1 MYLSSSNIFHKD
13 ESINAS
19 LQIPPLLNFDFNRS
33 IPVLSPDNS
42 FVIFYTDSI
51 LLNVDLKTKKVKWFQ
66 KFENYEK
73 ISDVQITPMNQITF
87 VKKLDTHNEIVV
99 LSNSNCMEYNELKL
113 KDNILYYKFFQS
125 ANSNDSSDLILIVND
140 YFQISLYKDNIF
152 QRSGSRNLLDDT
164 QNQLFIHKNQ
174 ILTIE
179 YLPEQQLIL
188 LFFDNGI
195 ILIYSISNYNPEN
208 LNSNEEMLE
217 YENYINLNRDEDNQ
231 YLYYNFKILK
241 NDYICDNAN
250 HNHNH
255 NNRNMDIEI
264 DNSDKNSSLD
274 NNDNNHITTFLTI
287 SANQK
292 TFNKRKS
299 SLYFFKL
306 ENGKFISLYN
316 DNDENNVI
324 LSNNNIISNSN
335 NINNNANNNNNYN
348 INNLDYNKISFDNKE
363 IVDLSIFK
371 YKINNDENDM
381 SEYIF
386 ILFKNFN
393 NFNNNKFL
401 YSTEYSNLFHWI
413 NLDKEKNGNKDKFE
427 IFEVFEELMNSYIYI
442 NNINLTQKNPRIF
455 TVNYI
460 KLGENIISV
469 ERNNENFNANN
480 KNMKELLS
488 SSNYN
493 DYLNQMN
500 SINFNEEEFNNTI
513 IEKYKHSYDMD
524 LEEELFKIKN
534 GQDDINFDDGNKL
547 NYFLLNLMANQS
559 LFKIKSYLLK
569 RNALNSGYLFPIEQI
584 CLTCKFLLKC
594 IKNKLKANQGDND
607 ANIEKLLSILI
618 EILKIVQN
626 RNRAYNDKL
635 FGGEKE
641 IMIEQESDINS
652 DIFDAEC
659 LLFISKIQKLYNN
672 YNYNNGIEQANNG
685 NSFFDIFSFKKEENK
700 KDNNGNDD
708 ENDIELEDNFNSGNK
723 ALDKIKD
730 LHMIYFDFFG
740 DKKLKNLFSPKTEY
754 PITLNALLYYIKFVI
769 FNHYFYCV
777 FPKII
782 NNELNMIEITEK
794 DLSQNDFF
802 KKILPELK
810 NYFEISKALYILDN
824 SEGEESNVDILN
836 LIKFLQYISS
846 EKLIMNKQINEI
858 LPMNKIIFNMIKCLY
873 DKKYFYEALSIGN
886 SLFSYLSNFDEFIIY
901 LYTILQLKD
910 YPLAYSFINN
920 CLLLYYK
927 IDDEK
932 DEKIKKFLESDVYFE
947 IKNMYINFYRF
958 LIENKAI
965 DFLFKLPLNFI
976 EIYIFKE
983 MCEENEKYKE
993 LLIIYYIMVGNVKEA
1008 KYCFQKYLN
1017 SNGVNESQ
1025 SKVLY
1030 ANLIKYYEILFN
1042 RKPKDEEKIDEIIEK
1057 LSTENKFLLKIDD
1070 EEEKRIINNKINV
1083 NNKQYIDFS
1092 DSILRSSIL
1101 ENNMISNM
1109 NYNANDYNK
1118 ISNDLMNKLSSSYNK
1133 NLSSNFLSKENI
1145 KKKIELN
1152 NIKPFDNVQL
1162 SSIHYKNTN
1171 SNYNNIIS
1179 NE

>member
-19 LQIPPLLNFDFNRS
+19 LQIPPLLNFNFNKS

-66 KFENYEK
+66 KFENNER

-99 LSNSNCMEYNELKL
+99 LSNSNCMDYNELKL

-140 YFQISLYKDNIF
+140 YFQISLYKDNIL
-152 QRSGSRNLLDDT
+152 QSSVSRNLLNDT
-164 QNQLFIHKNQ
+164 QNQLFHHKNQ

-179 YLPEQQLIL
+179 YLPEQKLIL
-188 LFFDNGI
+188 FFFDNGI
-195 ILIYSISNYNPEN
+195 ILMYSLSNYNPEN
-208 LNSNEEMLE
+208 LNSNDEMLE
-217 YENYINLNRDEDNQ
+217 YENYINLNRDENNQ
-231 YLYYNFKILK
+231 YLYYNLKILK

-255 NNRNMDIEI
+255 NNKNMDIEI
-264 DNSDKNSSLD
+264 DNNDNNSSLD
-274 NNDNNHITTFLTI
+274 NYNNNHITTFLTI
-287 SANQK
+287 GVNQK

-299 SLYFFKL
+299 SLYFFKI
-306 ENGKFISLYN
+306 ENGKFISL
-316 DNDENNVI
+316 NDENDD
-324 LSNNNIISNSN
+324 NNIIQS
-335 NINNNANNNNNYN
+335 NNNNNNNNNN
-348 INNLDYNKISFDNKE
+348 INELDYNIISFDNKE

-381 SEYIF
+381 SDYIF

-413 NLDKEKNGNKDKFE
+413 NLDKEKNWNQDKFE
-427 IFEVFEELMNSYIYI
+427 IFEVFEELMNSYIFI
-442 NNINLTQKNPRIF
+442 NNINLTQKSPKIF

-460 KLGENIISV
+460 KLGENIISI
-469 ERNNENFNANN
+469 ERNNENLNPNN

-500 SINFNEEEFNNTI
+500 SINFNEEEFNNSI
-513 IEKYKHSYDMD
+513 IEKYKALYDMD

-534 GQDDINFDDGNKL
+534 GQGNINLDDDNKI
-547 NYFLLNLMANQS
+547 NYFLLNLIANQS
-559 LFKIKSYLLK
+559 LFKIKNYLLK

-584 CLTCKFLLKC
+584 CLTCKFLLKS
-594 IKNKLKANQGDND
+594 IKNKLKANQGNDNND
-607 ANIEKLLSILI
+607 DIEKLLNILI
-618 EILKIVQN
+618 QILKIVQN

-659 LLFISKIQKLYNN
+659 MLFISKIQKLYNN
-672 YNYNNGIEQANNG
+672 GNYNNNEIEALNGG
-685 NSFFDIFSFKKEENK
+685 NSFFDIFSFKKVENK
-700 KDNNGNDD
+700 KDNNGNDND
-708 ENDIELEDNFNSGNK
+708 NDIELEDNYNNGNR

-730 LHMIYFDFFG
+730 LHMIYFDLFG
-740 DKKLKNLFSPKTEY
+740 DKNLKNLFNPKTEY
-754 PITLNALLYYIKFVI
+754 PITFNALLYYIKFVI

-782 NNELNMIEITEK
+782 NNEHNIIEITEK
-794 DLSQNDFF
+794 DLYQNDNF

-824 SEGEESNVDILN
+824 SEGEELNANISN

-858 LPMNKIIFNMIKCLY
+858 LPMNKIIYNMINCLY
-873 DKKYFYEALSIGN
+873 DKKYFYEALSVGN
-886 SLFSYLSNFDEFIIY
+886 SLFSYLSNFDEFMIY

-932 DEKIKKFLESDVYFE
+932 DEKIKKFLESNIYFE
-947 IKNMYINFYRF
+947 IKNLYVSFYRF

-965 DFLFKLPLNFI
+965 DFLFKLPLNFL

-1017 SNGVNESQ
+1017 SDGVSESQ
-1025 SKVLY
+1025 SKILY

-1042 RKPKDEEKIDEIIEK
+1042 RKPKEEEKIDEIIER
-1057 LSTENKFLLKIDD
+1057 LSTENKFLLNIDD
-1070 EEEKRIINNKINV
+1070 EHEKRIINNKLNI
-1083 NNKQYIDFS
+1083 NNKQYLDFS
-1092 DSILRSSIL
+1092 SSLLRSSIM

-1118 ISNDLMNKLSSSYNK
+1118 LSNDLLNKLSSSYNK
-1133 NLSSNFLSKENI
+1133 NLSSNFLTKENL
-1145 KKKIELN
+1145 KKKIELS
-1152 NIKPFDNVQL
+1152 NIKPFENVQL

-1171 SNYNNIIS
+1171 TNINTNSNFNNIIS

>member
-19 LQIPPLLNFDFNRS
+19 LQIPPLLNFDINRS
-33 IPVLSPDNS
+33 ISVLSPDNS
-42 FVIFYTDSI
+42 FVIFYTDSAI
-51 LLNVDLKTKKVKWFQ
+51 LNVDLKTKKVKWFQ

-87 VKKLDTHNEIVV
+87 IKKLNTHNEIVV
-99 LSNSNCMEYNELKL
+99 LSNNNYMDYNELKL
-113 KDNILYYKFFQS
+113 KDNISYYKFFQS
-125 ANSNDSSDLILIVND
+125 ANSNDPCDLILIVND
-140 YFQISLYKDNIF
+140 YFQISLYKDNIL
-152 QRSGSRNLLDDT
+152 QNSVSRNLMADT
-164 QNQLFIHKNQ
+164 QNQLFLHKNQ

-179 YLPEQQLIL
+179 YLPEQKLIL
-188 LFFDNGI
+188 FFFDNGI
-195 ILIYSISNYNPEN
+195 IVIYSLSNYNPEN
-208 LNSNEEMLE
+208 LNSNDEVLE
-217 YENYINLNRDEDNQ
+217 YENYINLNKDEDNRYQ
-231 YLYYNFKILK
+231 YYNLKILK

-264 DNSDKNSSLD
+264 DNSDKNSLD
-274 NNDNNHITTFLTI
+274 NDNNHITTFLTI
-287 SANQK
+287 GTNQK
-292 TFNKRKS
+292 TFDKRKS
-299 SLYFFKL
+299 SLYFFKI
-306 ENGKFISLYN
+306 ENGKFISLN
-316 DNDENNVI
+316 DDNHD
-324 LSNNNIISNSN
+324 NNNIISNSN
-335 NINNNANNNNNYN
+335 NINNNINND
-348 INNLDYNKISFDNKE
+348 INNLEYNKISFNNKE
-363 IVDLSIFK
+363 IVDISIFK

-381 SEYIF
+381 IDYIF
-386 ILFKNFN
+386 ILFKYFN

-427 IFEVFEELMNSYIYI
+427 IFEVFEELMNSHIYI
-442 NNINLTQKNPRIF
+442 NNINLTQKNPKIF
-455 TVNYI
+455 TVNYV
-460 KLGENIISV
+460 KLGEKIILI
-469 ERNNENFNANN
+469 ERNNENISGNN
-480 KNMKELLS
+480 INMKELLNS
-488 SSNYN
+488 NNYN
-493 DYLNQMN
+493 DYLSQMN
-500 SINFNEEEFNNTI
+500 SINFNEEEFNNNI
-513 IEKYKHSYDMD
+513 IEKYKQLYDID

-534 GQDDINFDDGNKL
+534 GQEEIGLDEGNKI
-547 NYFLLNLMANQS
+547 NYFLLNLIANQS
-559 LFKIKSYLLK
+559 LFKIKNYLLK
-569 RNALNSGYLFPIEQI
+569 RNALNSGYIFPIEQI
-584 CLTCKFLLKC
+584 SLTCKFLLKC
-594 IKNKLKANQGDND
+594 IKNKLKAKQGNDND
-607 ANIEKLLSILI
+607 ADIEKILSILI
-618 EILKIVQN
+618 HILKIVQN

-652 DIFDAEC
+652 GIFDAES
-659 LLFISKIQKLYNN
+659 LLFISKIQNSFKNGKFNN
-672 YNYNNGIEQANNG
+672 EIEALNNG
-685 NSFFDIFSFKKEENK
+685 NSFFDIFSLKKDKSK
-700 KDNNGNDD
+700 KDNNYDDNDND
-708 ENDIELEDNFNSGNK
+708 NDIELEDNINDGNK

-730 LHMIYFDFFG
+730 LHMIYSDLFG

-754 PITLNALLYYIKFVI
+754 PINLNALLYYIKFVI

-777 FPKII
+777 FPKLL
-782 NNELNMIEITEK
+782 NNEHNIIEITEK
-794 DLSQNDFF
+794 DLCQNDYF

-824 SEGEESNVDILN
+824 NDGEELNADILN

-858 LPMNKIIFNMIKCLY
+858 LPMNKIIYNMIKCLY
-873 DKKYFYEALSIGN
+873 DKKYFYEALSVGN
-886 SLFSYLSNFDEFIIY
+886 SLFSYLSNFDEFMIY
-901 LYTILQLKD
+901 LFTILQLKD

-927 IDDEK
+927 IDDQK
-932 DEKIKKFLESDVYFE
+932 DEKIKRFLESNVYYE
-947 IKNMYINFYRF
+947 IKNLYINFYRF

-983 MCEENEKYKE
+983 MCEENEKYNE

-1017 SNGVNESQ
+1017 SDGVSESQ
-1025 SKVLY
+1025 SKILY
-1030 ANLIKYYEILFN
+1030 ANLIKLYEVLFN
-1042 RKPKDEEKIDEIIEK
+1042 KKPKNEEKIDEIIER

-1092 DSILRSSIL
+1092 ESLLRSSIM

-1118 ISNDLMNKLSSSYNK
+1118 LSNDLMNKLSSSYNK

-1145 KKKIELN
+1145 KKKMELN
-1152 NIKPFDNVQL
+1152 NIKPFENVQL
-1162 SSIHYKNTN
+1162 SSIKFKNTN
-1171 SNYNNIIS
+1171 SNYNKCDFCNNNIIS

>member
-19 LQIPPLLNFDFNRS
+19 LQIPPLLNFDFNQS

-66 KFENYEK
+66 KFENNEK
-73 ISDVQITPMNQITF
+73 ISDVQINPMNQITF
-87 VKKLDTHNEIVV
+87 VKKLNTHNEIVV
-99 LSNSNCMEYNELKL
+99 LSNISFMDYNELKL
-113 KDNILYYKFFQS
+113 KDNILYYKVFQS
-125 ANSNDSSDLILIVND
+125 ANSNDSSDLILIVNN
-140 YFQISLYKDNIF
+140 YFQISLYKDNIL
-152 QRSGSRNLLDDT
+152 QRSVSRNLMDDT
-164 QNQLFIHKNQ
+164 QNQLIHHNNQ

-179 YLPEQQLIL
+179 YLPEQKLIL
-188 LFFDNGI
+188 FFFDNGI
-195 ILIYSISNYNPEN
+195 IVVYSLNNYNPEN
-208 LNSNEEMLE
+208 LNSNDEVLD

-231 YLYYNFKILK
+231 YLYYNLKILK

-255 NNRNMDIEI
+255 NNKNMDIEI

-287 SANQK
+287 SSNQK
-292 TFNKRKS
+292 AYNKRKS
-299 SLYFFKL
+299 SLYFFKI
-306 ENGKFISLYN
+306 ENGRFISLNN
-316 DNDENNVI
+316 DNDDNNKI
-324 LSNNNIISNSN
+324 FQSNNNIISNSN
-335 NINNNANNNNNYN
+335 NINNNNN
-348 INNLDYNKISFDNKE
+348 INELDYNKISFDNKE

-381 SEYIF
+381 SDYIF

-413 NLDKEKNGNKDKFE
+413 NLDKAKKGNQDKFE
-427 IFEVFEELMNSYIYI
+427 IFEVFEELMNSHIYI
-442 NNINLTQKNPRIF
+442 NNINLTQKKPKIF

-460 KLGENIISV
+460 KLGENIISI
-469 ERNNENFNANN
+469 ERNNENLNANN

-500 SINFNEEEFNNTI
+500 SINFNEEEFNNNI
-513 IEKYKHSYDMD
+513 IEKYKALYDMD

-534 GQDDINFDDGNKL
+534 GQDDINLDDGNKI
-547 NYFLLNLMANQS
+547 NYFLLNLIANQS
-559 LFKIKSYLLK
+559 LFKIKNYLLK
-569 RNALNSGYLFPIEQI
+569 RNALNSGYLFPIEQL
-584 CLTCKFLLKC
+584 CLTCKFLLKS
-594 IKNKLKANQGDND
+594 IKNKLKAKQGNNHD
-607 ANIEKLLSILI
+607 ADIEKLLSILI
-618 EILKIVQN
+618 HILKIVQN
-626 RNRAYNDKL
+626 RNRTYNDKL

-659 LLFISKIQKLYNN
+659 MLFISKIQKLYNN
-672 YNYNNGIEQANNG
+672 NNYNNGIELHNNG
-685 NSFFDIFSFKKEENK
+685 TSFFDIFSFEKKENK
-700 KDNNGNDD
+700 KNNNSIDND
-708 ENDIELEDNFNSGNK
+708 NDIELEDNFNSGNK

-730 LHMIYFDFFG
+730 LHMIFFNLFG
-740 DKKLKNLFSPKTEY
+740 DKKLKNLFNPKTEY

-782 NNELNMIEITEK
+782 NNELNLIDFTEK
-794 DLSQNDFF
+794 DLCQNDFF

-824 SEGEESNVDILN
+824 SEDEESNADILN

-858 LPMNKIIFNMIKCLY
+858 LPMDKIIYNMIKCLY

-886 SLFSYLSNFDEFIIY
+886 SLFSYLSNFDEFMIY

-927 IDDEK
+927 IDEEK

-947 IKNMYINFYRF
+947 IKNLYINFYRF
-958 LIENKAI
+958 LIENKAM
-965 DFLFKLPLNFI
+965 DFLFKLPLNLI

-1017 SNGVNESQ
+1017 SDGVSESQ
-1025 SKVLY
+1025 SKILY
-1030 ANLIKYYEILFN
+1030 ADLIKYYEILFN
-1042 RKPKDEEKIDEIIEK
+1042 RKPKDEEKIDEIIER

-1070 EEEKRIINNKINV
+1070 EKEKRIINNKINV
-1083 NNKQYIDFS
+1083 NNKQYADFS
-1092 DSILRSSIL
+1092 DSLLRSSIL
-1101 ENNMISNM
+1101 ENNIISNT

-1145 KKKIELN
+1145 KKKFELN
-1152 NIKPFDNVQL
+1152 NIKAFDNVQL

-1171 SNYNNIIS
+1171 SNFNNIIS